1 MIALLAP
8 MDKAVVR
15 NWAWVLAAGVGALTS
30 HGPDASALAA
40 HQKARANT
48 ATKAAAPQFARYQ
61 VAAGTALLLEMST
74 PLNSGTSLVDDQ
86 VEAVLWS
93 PVVQDGIELV
103 PAGSTV
109 FGKIT
114 DFTRATDQR
123 PTGSVSFAFK
133 IIEHAGTGSR
143 ETLSTHKIIME
154 AQRVADTGRGKPKK
168 RFDPVDVA
176 IPAGMRLVA
185 MTSQPLIVRI
195 PR

>member
-1 MIALLAP
+1 

-15 NWAWVLAAGVGALTS
+15 NWAWVLAAGIGAMTS
-30 HGPDASALAA
+30 HGPAWSAEAA
-40 HQKARANT
+40 PQKARRPA

-61 VAAGTALLLEMST
+61 VAAGTALLLKMST
-74 PLNSGTSLVDDQ
+74 PLNSGTALVNDQ

-103 PAGSTV
+103 PAGSVV
-109 FGKIT
+109 FGKVT

-123 PTGSVSFAFK
+123 PTGSISFAFK
-133 IIEHAGTGSR
+133 IIEHAETGSR
-143 ETLSTHKIIME
+143 ETLSTQRIILE
-154 AQRVADTGRGKPKK
+154 AQRVVDAGRGKPKK
-168 RFDPVDVA
+168 RFDPIDVA

-185 MTSQPLIVRI
+185 MTAEPLVVRI